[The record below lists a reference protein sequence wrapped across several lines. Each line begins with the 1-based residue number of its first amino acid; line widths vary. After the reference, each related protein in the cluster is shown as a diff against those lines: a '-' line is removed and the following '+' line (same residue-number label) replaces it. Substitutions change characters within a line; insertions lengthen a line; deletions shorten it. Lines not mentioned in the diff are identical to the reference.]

1 MAHKQQKDETS
12 FGERLTADN
21 YQSWKFRCMMA
32 LKGKDLWEITNGE
45 EIFDAEAPEDLRRRW
60 KKRDSQAH
68 SLVCLGVS
76 DPLQIYVRTTKN
88 AKEAWDS
95 LSGHFEEKS
104 LSKMIYY
111 RRKMYESKLKTG
123 ESMIDHINKLQS
135 IRESMEALDD
145 PVSDRDFVMILMSS
159 LPAEY
164 NYLITALETIKE
176 GTLTPNYLRD
186 RLIAEYDR
194 RNAERTKKLE
204 DALYVKSHGNGNRG
218 NRGNHNEGS
227 GAGKKNLNKFKCH
240 HCKEK
245 GHFSKNCPKKNKSK
259 DEEKEESSYC
269 HGDVVEEI
277 TGNLDAFCFEP
288 EFALTAGG
296 DNEYEDN
303 DNWWIDSACSRHMSG
318 NESDFTEI
326 RELKKPVS
334 VNLADKS
341 CVPAAGVGNVNLVL
355 IDENGDNVPVVVPDV
370 LYVPKLKKKLLSVPT
385 LDDRGA
391 EISFKRGVCTMSTN
405 GRKFVFGQ
413 KEGKLYKVLTGSI
426 SSCNFTSASTKSLSS
441 LNLWHLRL
449 GHLNNQDVKKLS
461 YMVKGLIVNKKD
473 VPTDCEGCFL

>member
-1 MAHKQQKDETS
+1 MACQQQKGETS

-32 LKGKDLWEITNGE
+32 LKGRDLWEVTNGD
-45 EIFDAEAPEDLRRRW
+45 EILDPEAPDDVRRQW
-60 KKRDSQAH
+60 KKRDNQAH

-135 IRESMEALDD
+135 IRESMKALDD

-186 RLIAEYDR
+186 RLIAKYDR
-194 RNAERTKKLE
+194 RKAERTKKLE
-204 DALYVKSHGNGNRG
+204 EAMYVKSHGNGNRG
-218 NRGNHNEGS
+218 SRGNHDEGS
-227 GAGKKNLNKFKCH
+227 GSGKKNLSKFKCH

-245 GHFSKNCPKKNKSK
+245 GSFLQELSK
-259 DEEKEESSYC
+259 EK
-269 HGDVVEEI
+269 
-277 TGNLDAFCFEP
+277 
-288 EFALTAGG
+288 
-296 DNEYEDN
+296 
-303 DNWWIDSACSRHMSG
+303 
-318 NESDFTEI
+318 
-326 RELKKPVS
+326 
-334 VNLADKS
+334 
-341 CVPAAGVGNVNLVL
+341 
-355 IDENGDNVPVVVPDV
+355 
-370 LYVPKLKKKLLSVPT
+370 
-385 LDDRGA
+385 
-391 EISFKRGVCTMSTN
+391 
-405 GRKFVFGQ
+405 Q
-413 KEGKLYKVLTGSI
+413 KEGRRKGRKLVLS
-426 SSCNFTSASTKSLSS
+426 
-441 LNLWHLRL
+441 W
-449 GHLNNQDVKKLS
+449 
-461 YMVKGLIVNKKD
+461 
-473 VPTDCEGCFL
+473 